1 MKILFVFLSAACSLS
16 CFSQQKLQPDSAQTV
31 FSSVSI
37 TGKVLKKG
45 INVIVD
51 FGEEENMKLFADVM
65 SKELSKYKSYIS
77 VLNRFS
83 EDGWELV
90 TTIPYNYNY
99 QGTGETYMLEFI
111 FKRRAV
117 KTSWVGRNPFPQG

>member
-1 MKILFVFLSAACSLS
+1 MFLSQIGCRFFA
-16 CFSQQKLQPDSAQTV
+16 
-31 FSSVSI
+31 SVSI
-37 TGKVLKKG
+37 TGKVFKKG

-51 FGEEENMKLFADVM
+51 FGEEENMQLFAEVM
-65 SKELSKYKSYIS
+65 GKELSKYKSYIS
-77 VLNRFS
+77 VLNRLS
-83 EDGWELV
+83 DDGWELV

-117 KTSWVGRNPFPQG
+117 KTSWVGRNPIPQG

>member
-1 MKILFVFLSAACSLS
+1 
-16 CFSQQKLQPDSAQTV
+16 
-31 FSSVSI
+31 
-37 TGKVLKKG
+37 
-45 INVIVD
+45 
-51 FGEEENMKLFADVM
+51 M